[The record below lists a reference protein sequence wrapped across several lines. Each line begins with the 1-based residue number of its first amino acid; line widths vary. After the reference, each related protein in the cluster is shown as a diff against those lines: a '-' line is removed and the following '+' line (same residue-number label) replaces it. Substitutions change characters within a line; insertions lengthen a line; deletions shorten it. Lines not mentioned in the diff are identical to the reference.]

1 MSAIADR
8 GTGNKWVKFK
18 DVGDNVVGTI
28 VAFEDL
34 QDKEFEDLPARG
46 VKKGDLKFYPSGDP
60 VMFTQIILETIPGDP
75 SSQVTLDA
83 KGKLMMQ
90 AIGRAIKV
98 AGGKDLEIGGDLAV
112 VFTGYNGRAKAY
124 SSNYSRPDGEGPA
137 VNNAVVEDEE
147 PPF

>member
-1 MSAIADR
+1 MSAISDR
-8 GTGNKWVKFK
+8 GTGNKWVKFAN
-18 DVGDNVVGTI
+18 VGDNVVGTI
-28 VAFEDL
+28 VTFEDL
-34 QDKEFEDLPARG
+34 QDTEFEDLPARG

-60 VMFTQIILETIPGDP
+60 VMFTRITLETIPGDE

-90 AIGRAIKV
+90 AIGKAIRA

-112 VFTGYNGRAKAY
+112 VFTGYQGRAKSY
-124 SSNYSRPDGEGPA
+124 SSNYSVPSAETETPA
-137 VNNAVVEDEE
+137 EPVDDE